1 MRERDRERKKKKTII
16 FVDDQVCNMV
26 GSRSEVIGEEGGE
39 EWVKRV
45 GGQIEQQRLSII
57 YKKKQQ
63 REREKKTRDRP
74 MINATMLD

>member
-1 MRERDRERKKKKTII
+1 MLIDRLRKREREREKKKKKII
-16 FVDDQVCNMV
+16 FVDDQMYNIV

-45 GGQIEQQRLSII
+45 GGQIEQQQHLSII

-63 REREKKTRDRP
+63 KERKKKAER
-74 MINATMLD
+74 